1 MTAAD
6 VRPNRRRA
14 LARFL
19 LVLATLAGWWFCG
32 GIAMLL
38 LGGDIDDPAS
48 PRTAAKVLG
57 SAFAAASV
65 LFLAGSVFIVV
76 RRLLTRRRDRPT
88 ATPA

>member
-1 MTAAD
+1 
-6 VRPNRRRA
+6 
-14 LARFL
+14 
-19 LVLATLAGWWFCG
+19 
-32 GIAMLL
+32 MLL

-76 RRLLTRRRDRPT
+76 RWLLARHRDQPT